1 MATNIVQDIAIL
13 AVGLAVFF
21 YAVEN
26 EWYKL
31 AGKWLFLTTVLLLS
45 FTIWTATAAAD
56 EFLIYFIF
64 VLSIYIVLLFIDALM
79 LIPRMGK
86 IIARMVRG

>member
-1 MATNIVQDIAIL
+1 MATNVVQDIAIL
-13 AVGLAVFF
+13 SIGLAAFF
-21 YAVEN
+21 YSVEN

-31 AGKWLFLTTVLLLS
+31 AAKWMFLTTFLLLS
-45 FTIWTATAAAD
+45 FTFWEASGATD

-64 VLSIYIVLLFIDALM
+64 VLSMYIVLLFIDALM